1 MMKTLL
7 LLLGT
12 FFILSSLVFQAY
24 GQQTG
29 ELIDIDYPSSITA
42 GDQLSVSMTVTNTGL
57 GTWKN
62 VCAYV
67 GYVLNGLPV
76 LTTCPNFGILEPGVS
91 ETYTCSTAGG
101 IPATP
106 ERMWAGIGSPFG

>member
-1 MMKTLL
+1 MMKALL
-7 LLLGT
+7 LLLVN
-12 FFILSSLVFQAY
+12 FFILNSFLFRAY

-29 ELIDIDYPSSITA
+29 ELVDIDYPSSITA

-91 ETYTCSTAGG
+91 ATYTCSTEAG

-106 ERMWAGIGSPFG
+106 ERMRAGIGSPFG